1 MKNYYSPILAVLL
14 LVAGSLTAQDYTSL
28 LKSNLMSSRSS
39 EGMTTQDL
47 KELTIYNQSTNRRSG
62 VEHVYA
68 IQKHNGVEIFN
79 AVISAAFRGEE
90 LIHTGDNLQVNIA
103 SRVRNNT
110 PVLTPIQAATSA
122 ASLLGAGKAS
132 FTTLKTKSSQE
143 VVLDKGG
150 VSLDDVPVKLVYHS
164 TEENELRLAWDL
176 SIHMP
181 NGENLYS
188 VRVDADNGEIL
199 SQHDWIFKCS
209 FGDHSQ
215 KTANHTTNHKSKSL
229 FGFSEETSNTA
240 LAGEQYNVFALPLQ
254 NPLEGPNTIVTDPQD
269 LDASPFGWHDI
280 DGVEGAEF
288 TITRGNN
295 VWALDDIADDNNE
308 TIGMSPDGGEDLI
321 FDFEYDFVNEPEN
334 MIEAVTTNLFYINN
348 VVHDVMYHYGFDEE
362 SGNFQET
369 NYSGEGFGSDAV
381 VADAQDGSG
390 RNNATFFTRPEGA
403 DSRMQMFLWNQPTP
417 TETLRITGGNLDGNY
432 TGPPASFGSSI
443 PGEGDTPI
451 TTNLILVEDDNSG
464 GESTDTTDACD
475 VILNSAEIAG
485 NIVIMRRGL
494 CQFSEKV
501 LAGQNA
507 GAIAVIVVNNIAG
520 PPFTMTP
527 GIGANEVT
535 IPSIMVSQSD
545 GEALIGAI
553 ENGESIEA
561 AIGNQTAVT
570 RDSALDNI
578 IVIHEYGHGIS
589 ARLIGGAFNSNCQF
603 FNESRTEAWSDYF
616 ALMLTMTEDDE
627 AEDPRGIAVYSSGQG
642 DQGIRLEPYSTSF
655 AINGLTYGITN
666 DDDNVP
672 VPHGIGSVW
681 TTVLW
686 DITWFLID
694 EYGFDADLYNGTGG
708 NNIALQ
714 LAIDALKMEPCNS
727 GFVDGRD
734 AYLAAVE
741 INTMIPEEDRDEMR
755 CNIFEVFAGRGLG
768 VGAEQGSPFS
778 RKDQVESFLPAPL
791 SDPNDPS
798 SCALAVLST
807 QGEQLA
813 ENNFS
818 VFPNPSNGQVSLNM
832 KSSLGEGKVQI
843 IDLNGR
849 VVFTQNNL
857 LEGTINIDAEGL
869 STGVYLLEVSNATV
883 SEATKLIIK

>member
-103 SRVRNNT
+103 SRVRNNI

-143 VVLDKGG
+143 VILDKGG
-150 VSLDDVPVKLVYHS
+150 VSLDDVPVKLVYHN

-176 SIHMP
+176 SIHMQ

-188 VRVDADNGEIL
+188 VRVDAENGEIL

-254 NPLEGPNTIVTDPQD
+254 DPLQGPNTIVTDPQD

-432 TGPPASFGSSI
+432 AGPPASFGSSI
-443 PGEGDTPI
+443 PGEGDAPI

-501 LAGQNA
+501 LA
-507 GAIAVIVVNNIAG
+507 
-520 PPFTMTP
+520 
-527 GIGANEVT
+527 
-535 IPSIMVSQSD
+535 
-545 GEALIGAI
+545 
-553 ENGESIEA
+553 
-561 AIGNQTAVT
+561 AVT

-627 AEDPRGIAVYSSGQG
+627 AEDPRGIAVYSSGEG

-666 DDDNVP
+666 DDDNVA

-755 CNIFEVFAGRGLG
+755 CNIFELFAGRGLG

-798 SCALAVLST
+798 SCAIAVLST

-849 VVFTQNNL
+849 VFRRFFYLKYAHSIYACDFVALEFKRSKAVENNTYS
-857 LEGTINIDAEGL
+857 LERDVKRDLI
-869 STGVYLLEVSNATV
+869 EVNYHMHTDTV
-883 SEATKLIIK
+883 VKLILLDPKKAKDK